1 VAGGDH
7 LLGPPVGSGEFRVR
21 TRRCPEFNPPTT
33 FEQQAIAAANRA
45 GWFEGHLPR
54 AGGIHDQDALLL
66 DALMLLRVEHDHL
79 DDLRAEERKH
89 HA

>member
-1 VAGGDH
+1 VAEGDH
-7 LLGPPVGSGEFRVR
+7 LLGPPAGAGEFRVR
-21 TRRCPEFNPPTT
+21 TRRCPAFNPPSQ

-54 AGGIHDQDALLL
+54 AGGVHDQDALLL
-66 DALMLLRVEHDHL
+66 DALMLLAVEHQHL
-79 DDLRAEERKH
+79 DELRAAERRD